1 MASTTPLE
9 SFTHL
14 TDNLPSWLSKL
25 DDLTAQVAEQ
35 NARFIRASQF
45 SEQIVKR
52 KHNST
57 ESLRPNDN
65 DNDVPEPPSN
75 FALVNVPADIYSPPN
90 PSHQCISHASRPKIA
105 GTTNAHLI
113 QELKRKRKPGSDA
126 QSAASGRPRY
136 RTKSMVVVYYDG
148 AIQEAFESI
157 VRSVA
162 GARNNLRK
170 GKVTANFKARMASM
184 GAEENPFPAAGEF
197 AMLNPK
203 MIRNGFSRTRLGPN
217 LHGDSSMKLA
227 SFDDVDKDL
236 EAVQNLC
243 EVGAHQFL
251 REGDCRLEI
260 EGMRKKFMT
269 VLDLARKEV
278 ERLKQEEEKELKET
292 DNVTD
297 LKATETEEKK
307 EEPVAEQPKENMPT
321 VDIVEKQL
329 EPSDVMPPPVK
340 QINFTGTGTIE
351 VDDGSDA
358 ESVHIDL
365 TAFRRTRRV

>member
-1 MASTTPLE
+1 MASVTPLE

-14 TDNLPSWLSKL
+14 TDNLPSWLTKI
-25 DDLTAQVAEQ
+25 DELTVQVAEQ

-45 SEQIVKR
+45 SDHIIQR

-65 DNDVPEPPSN
+65 DNGVPDPPTDL
-75 FALVNVPADIYSPPN
+75 AVVDIPADTYNPPN
-90 PSHQCISHASRPKIA
+90 PSYKCISGVSRPKIA
-105 GTTNAHLI
+105 GTANAHLI

-126 QSAASGRPRY
+126 HSAASGRPRY

-148 AIQEAFESI
+148 AIQDAFENI

-184 GAEENPFPAAGEF
+184 GLEDNPFSVGGEF

-203 MIRNGFSRTRLGPN
+203 MMRGGFTRTRMSPDIDGSKGAKLG
-217 LHGDSSMKLA
+217 G
-227 SFDDVDKDL
+227 FDDADRDL

-260 EGMRKKFMT
+260 EGMRKNLQH
-269 VLDLARKEV
+269 VLEIATKEV
-278 ERLKQEEEKELKET
+278 ERLTLEEEKEKEA
-292 DNVTD
+292 
-297 LKATETEEKK
+297 KRQETKDENKEEIAVEQAKEGTPMVHIDEKK
-307 EEPVAEQPKENMPT
+307 
-321 VDIVEKQL
+321 L
-329 EPSDVMPPPVK
+329 EPSIEMSPPVK
-340 QINFTGTGTIE
+340 EINFTGTGTIE

-365 TAFRRTRRV
+365 SAFRRTRRL